1 MTRAR
6 AILLLVSITAC
17 SGLGAATPNQPGA
30 DGPWSEA
37 VNGLAVSLSAAV
49 RPDGQPKLRI
59 RLKNVGDEPFDLVE
73 FGPLFLEVHDRA
85 GRWKSFQH
93 PRWSSD
99 KVETA
104 HRFEPGHTES
114 EVEPLSAFTSL
125 PPGTYRVRVTLTLDA
140 SMLAKYESKRL
151 WTGVVRSNT
160 VVVIVPPSPPGQ

>member
-6 AILLLVSITAC
+6 AILLLASITAC
-17 SGLGAATPNQPGA
+17 SGLGAATPNQPGT

-73 FGPLFLEVHDRA
+73 FGPLFLEVQDAARN
-85 GRWKSFQH
+85 WKSYQH
-93 PRWSSD
+93 PRWRAD
-99 KVETA
+99 KVKTA
-104 HRFEPGHTES
+104 HTFEPAHDES
-114 EVEPLSAFTSL
+114 ESESLSAFASL

-140 SMLAKYESKRL
+140 GMLVKYESKRL

-160 VVVIVPPSPPGQ
+160 VVVTVPPSPRGQ